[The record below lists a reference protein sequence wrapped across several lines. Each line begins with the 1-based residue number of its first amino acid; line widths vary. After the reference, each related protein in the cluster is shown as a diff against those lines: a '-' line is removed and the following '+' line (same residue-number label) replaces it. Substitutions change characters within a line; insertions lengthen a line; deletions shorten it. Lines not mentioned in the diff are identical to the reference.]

1 MSPDLSTS
9 DADEAKVTAG
19 ASDSAARRR
28 LLVQDGIARAAIELF
43 LEHGYDEV
51 SVDHIAE
58 AAGMSQRTLLPLF
71 PRQDGVLRRYRH
83 SLRQNC

>member
-1 MSPDLSTS
+1 M
-9 DADEAKVTAG
+9 
-19 ASDSAARRR
+19 
-28 LLVQDGIARAAIELF
+28 ELF

-58 AAGMSQRTLLPLF
+58 AAGMSQRTLTAISPPGRGSSPL
-71 PRQDGVLRRYRH
+71 YRH